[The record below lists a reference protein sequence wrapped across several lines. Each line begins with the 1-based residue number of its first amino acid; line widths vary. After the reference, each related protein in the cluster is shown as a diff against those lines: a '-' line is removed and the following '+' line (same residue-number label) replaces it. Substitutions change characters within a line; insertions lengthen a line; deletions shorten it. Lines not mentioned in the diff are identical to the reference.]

1 MRNFV
6 QIRPMKK
13 NIILSFYLLLLAN
26 LTLAQQFSLPSLR
39 FEYHA
44 YEPYIDAQTME
55 IHLTKHHQTYIS
67 NLNKA
72 VSGTKLEKLTLNQ
85 LLLNAGMRSDAVRN
99 NAGGHYNHT
108 LFWQILAPENKQ
120 GEISNELRS
129 AMDLEFKHLDSLKK
143 KLEVAATKHF
153 GSGWAWL
160 IVTPDKKL
168 KVTSTS
174 NQDNPIMDV
183 AKERGIPILGID
195 VWEHA
200 YYLKYQN
207 KRGDYLN
214 SVWQLIDWKMVS
226 SNYLAALNDTLLQEI
241 ADDTWPEIK
250 EFHKV
255 MAQTFHPVEKN
266 DFLPIQA
273 RSGEMLAKA
282 ILLRESVIPMSYQKP
297 EIKAALIKLVK
308 ECNELDKLVK
318 KNTKKILIKTKM
330 FQAHDTFHIIQG
342 LCKD

>member
-1 MRNFV
+1 MKIIALSTFLISFV
-6 QIRPMKK
+6 TFSI
-13 NIILSFYLLLLAN
+13 
-26 LTLAQQFSLPSLR
+26 AQQYSLPTLR
-39 FEYHA
+39 FEYSA
-44 YEPYIDAQTME
+44 YEPHIDAQTME
-55 IHLTKHHQTYIS
+55 IHLTKHHQAYIN

-72 VSGTKLEKLTLNQ
+72 ISGTKLESFSLNQ
-85 LLLNAGMRSDAVRN
+85 LLLNAGLRSDAVRN
-99 NAGGHYNHT
+99 NAGGHFNHS

-120 GEISNELRS
+120 GAISAELKS
-129 AMDLEFKHLDSLKK
+129 AIELEFKSLDTLKS
-143 KLEVAATKHF
+143 KLGASAAKHF

-183 AKERGIPILGID
+183 VKDRGIPILGVD

-214 SVWQLIDWKMVS
+214 SIWKLIDWQMVS
-226 SNYLAALNDTLLQEI
+226 ANYLTALNDPLLKEI
-241 ADDTWPEIK
+241 ADDSWPEIK

-255 MAQTFHPVEKN
+255 MSQTFHPAEK
-266 DFLPIQA
+266 DDLLPLQA

-282 ILLRESVIPMSYQKP
+282 ILLKESVIPVNYQKP
-297 EIKAALIKLVK
+297 EIKAAMLKLVK
-308 ECNELDKLVK
+308 DCDELDKLVK
-318 KNTKKILIKTKM
+318 KNAKKIVLKTKII
-330 FQAHDTFHIIQG
+330 QAHDTFHVIQG